1 MFENQDSNPDPQ
13 RDSAS
18 LVQSSDLLMDMFNV
32 GSFQSLPQSPYDSG
46 LRVQYEGIQIKAP
59 EIFGRCLGIC
69 LLVSDFRDLMAHG
82 PPRAKI
88 FTNSSQKVG
97 VGCGGY

>member
-32 GSFQSLPQSPYDSG
+32 GSFQSLPQSSYDSG

-59 EIFGRCLGIC
+59 EIFGWCLGIC
-69 LLVSDFRDLMAHG
+69 LLISDFSDLMAHG
-82 PPRAKI
+82 PPELR
-88 FTNSSQKVG
+88 SSQIPHRKWE
-97 VGCGGY
+97 